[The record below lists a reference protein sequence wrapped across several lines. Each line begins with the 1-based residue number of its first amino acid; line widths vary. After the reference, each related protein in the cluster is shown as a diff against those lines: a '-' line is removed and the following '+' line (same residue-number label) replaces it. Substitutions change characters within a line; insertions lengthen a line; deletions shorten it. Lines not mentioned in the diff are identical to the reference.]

1 MKEQTSYNDKR
12 KKAIII
18 LIILLLLLAF
28 LGSFFF
34 IRGRLNASAAEQA
47 GIAEENGNN
56 ETQNNEVSSTTNT
69 ENNTVTNT
77 TETLQ
82 AVTTNTRRENNGST
96 NENSGTNNGNDN
108 QNDNSNNNQNTNNS
122 NNNPSNDNQNG
133 NEEPADTT
141 APEITGIEDGKVYAE
156 NVTATINADDLEKAI
171 CKFVAEDGTESE
183 YEFSS
188 GKEFTESGKYIL
200 IVIDKSG
207 NKTEISFTIDKN
219 APEITGV
226 ENGKIYNVDVTP
238 VISDKNLK
246 KVTYK
251 LNDGEENDL
260 EEGTTLVEEGIYT
273 ITAEDEAGNK
283 VEISFEIDKTAPVYT
298 NLGIIRNK
306 TQNDTRDTSYAKDGD
321 SVRVLVAFAEKLA
334 VEPTVKVGDKEYVAT
349 YRPLSSNEAENVF
362 YYMAD
367 IDVTEEI
374 PEGKIEFSI
383 EGYADVA
390 GNVGTTLS
398 NTDIN
403 MDYASVTVDRTVPVL
418 TVKDE
423 SVGTDPYYSKISFKL
438 YDNNAIVKYILN
450 GTERTCTPNNY
461 SDANYDNIK
470 SLLVEGENTITL
482 VDIAGNEVTRTFIY
496 DTTKPTITW
505 NGNVYEDGAE
515 TIYTNGRFTVN
526 ASDENGISKVYSNNH
541 ERKNGW
547 SASGESKYTIKVVD
561 MAGNEA
567 IFTVVIDKTMP
578 KLKINGTEY
587 ADSTEKIYLN
597 AENYE
602 FENVDKNA
610 DKIYVDENE
619 VTDAIDLAEGT
630 YSVKLT
636 DKAGN
641 EVTYTLVV
649 DRTAPVITVKD
660 ESIGTDPYYSKISFK
675 LYDNNA
681 VVKYILNGTERTCT
695 PNNYSDANYD
705 NIKSLLVEGEN
716 TITLV
721 DIAGN
726 EVTRTFIYDTT
737 KPTITWNGNV
747 YEDGAETIYTNGR
760 FTVNASDENGISKVY
775 SNNHERK
782 NGWSAS
788 GESKYTIKV
797 VDMAGNEAIFTVVI
811 DKTMPKLKINGT
823 EYADS
828 TEKIYLN
835 AENYEFENV
844 DKNADKI
851 YVDENEVTDAIDL
864 AEGTYSVKLTDKAG
878 NEVTYTLVVDR
889 TAPVLTVKDESIGT
903 DPYYSKISFK
913 LYDNN
918 AVVKYIL
925 NGTEKICKPNS
936 YSDANYGNIKNLL
949 VEGENTITL
958 VDIAGNETTR
968 TFIYDTTAPVYTTLG
983 IVRNKTENDT
993 RNQAYAKDGDSVRIL
1008 ISFAEKLAVEPTI
1021 KIGEVEYLATYRP
1034 LSSDE
1039 SNNVFFY
1046 MTDIDVTTEI
1056 PEGEIKFSVN
1066 GYADAAG
1073 NVGKTLTNGD
1083 INRSEFS
1090 KVIVD
1095 RTLPEITVKDESIG
1109 TDPYYSKISF
1119 KLYDNNAVVKY
1130 ILNGT
1135 EKTCKPNNYSDANY
1149 GNIKNLLVEGENTIT
1164 LVDIAGNEVTR
1175 TFVYDTTAPVLTLCK
1190 YEDKYTGRTVLEPN
1204 KFYNYSVAVIIDEA
1218 NLDTSILLADDKTTE
1233 DYISGNEIGARKDY
1247 KLTVTD
1253 KAGNVSEIE
1262 FGIDKDDPK
1271 IEGVE
1276 NGKYYNVDVTP
1287 VVTDKHLDTVRY
1299 RFNDGEEIDFVEGTV
1314 FSKEGKYEITA
1325 IDKAGNKTVKTFYID
1340 KTLPEIT
1347 LTDDSIGTDPYYSRI
1362 GFKLHDNNA
1371 VVKYILNGT
1380 ERTCSVNPW
1389 SDANYNDIKYLL
1401 VEGENTIT
1409 LVDIAGNEVTRTFIY
1424 DITSP
1429 TAVVTY
1435 SNDNGKAMT
1444 NQDVTV
1450 TLTASE
1456 DIKDI
1461 EGWTKVD
1468 SKTFTKVYGENGKHS
1483 VEIEDK
1489 AGNKTTINYEV
1500 KRIDKVAPVIDLSN
1514 TKSTFE
1520 VGVDVYTY
1528 PENITIY
1535 DESDKAISV
1544 SKLNIQWFKANADG
1558 SKGEPVANFEW
1569 NTTLKNRELGDY
1581 YIYYYIRDKAGN
1593 LAETHRIVTLQ
1604 DTTKPEIIING
1615 NSEEHISLGSEYT
1628 DAGFT
1633 VSDNRDDASQITTVT
1648 KITWYSLTG
1657 DSSEVSQVNK
1667 DIEGRYNI
1675 DYIATDRAG
1684 NKQKATRLVY
1694 VEDNTTLD
1702 FAGISYDTSVDGE
1715 VTVTITANKKIKL
1728 NSGWEYTDSSK
1739 KAMYKV
1745 YTENTDYLGEDITVS
1760 DLKGATKVANI
1771 LVTSIVTNGTRNVN
1785 VTSKAGFDKLVVDMR
1800 SGVTFKNAVI
1810 NIDTDIDLSN
1820 ENWTSI
1826 YAGQNNNIFSNTII
1840 DGKEHKITG
1849 MKVSRNPATNDGRSE
1864 ATQYGIGF
1872 IGDLNGSLT
1881 IKNLTFD
1888 GAQVIDA
1895 NGGTGSNYSQ
1905 HYAGVVVG
1913 HTDAKLKLENVN
1925 VSNSK
1930 VLNSWQCGG
1939 LVGFSGEDITFDN
1952 CSVSNTFVGGTNA
1965 TSGALFGMGSVNVN
1979 INNCKANKVKLY
1991 SDGLTWDS
1999 VQKIDSIYWIGDNYK
2014 YHSHSGKTISIDADS
2029 TITDVSI
2036 VDTLE

>member
-56 ETQNNEVSSTTNT
+56 EAQNNEVSSTTNT

-96 NENSGTNNGNDN
+96 NANSGTNNGNDN

-133 NEEPADTT
+133 NEEPADTV

-156 NVTATINADDLEKAI
+156 SVTVTMSADDLEKAI

-200 IVIDKSG
+200 IVTDKSG

-226 ENGKIYNVDVTP
+226 EDGKIYNVDVTP

-306 TQNDTRDTSYAKDGD
+306 AQNDTRDTSYAKDGD

-383 EGYADVA
+383 EEYADIA

-403 MDYASVTVDRTVPVL
+403 MDYASVTVDRTAPVL

-423 SVGTDPYYSKISFKL
+423 SV
-438 YDNNAIVKYILN
+438 
-450 GTERTCTPNNY
+450 
-461 SDANYDNIK
+461 
-470 SLLVEGENTITL
+470 
-482 VDIAGNEVTRTFIY
+482 
-496 DTTKPTITW
+496 
-505 NGNVYEDGAE
+505 
-515 TIYTNGRFTVN
+515 
-526 ASDENGISKVYSNNH
+526 
-541 ERKNGW
+541 
-547 SASGESKYTIKVVD
+547 
-561 MAGNEA
+561 
-567 IFTVVIDKTMP
+567 
-578 KLKINGTEY
+578 
-587 ADSTEKIYLN
+587 
-597 AENYE
+597 
-602 FENVDKNA
+602 
-610 DKIYVDENE
+610 
-619 VTDAIDLAEGT
+619 
-630 YSVKLT
+630 
-636 DKAGN
+636 
-641 EVTYTLVV
+641 
-649 DRTAPVITVKD
+649 
-660 ESIGTDPYYSKISFK
+660 
-675 LYDNNA
+675 
-681 VVKYILNGTERTCT
+681 
-695 PNNYSDANYD
+695 
-705 NIKSLLVEGEN
+705 
-716 TITLV
+716 
-721 DIAGN
+721 
-726 EVTRTFIYDTT
+726 
-737 KPTITWNGNV
+737 
-747 YEDGAETIYTNGR
+747 
-760 FTVNASDENGISKVY
+760 
-775 SNNHERK
+775 
-782 NGWSAS
+782 
-788 GESKYTIKV
+788 
-797 VDMAGNEAIFTVVI
+797 
-811 DKTMPKLKINGT
+811 
-823 EYADS
+823 
-828 TEKIYLN
+828 
-835 AENYEFENV
+835 
-844 DKNADKI
+844 
-851 YVDENEVTDAIDL
+851 
-864 AEGTYSVKLTDKAG
+864 
-878 NEVTYTLVVDR
+878 
-889 TAPVLTVKDESIGT
+889 GT

-925 NGTEKICKPNS
+925 NGTEKTCTPND
-936 YSDANYGNIKNLL
+936 YSDANYDNIKSLL

-958 VDIAGNETTR
+958 VDIAGNVAKK

-1021 KIGEVEYLATYRP
+1021 KIGEAEYLATYRP

-1046 MTDIDVTTEI
+1046 MADIDVTTEI

-1109 TDPYYSKISF
+1109 TDPYYS
-1119 KLYDNNAVVKY
+1119 
-1130 ILNGT
+1130 
-1135 EKTCKPNNYSDANY
+1135 
-1149 GNIKNLLVEGENTIT
+1149 
-1164 LVDIAGNEVTR
+1164 
-1175 TFVYDTTAPVLTLCK
+1175 
-1190 YEDKYTGRTVLEPN
+1190 
-1204 KFYNYSVAVIIDEA
+1204 
-1218 NLDTSILLADDKTTE
+1218 
-1233 DYISGNEIGARKDY
+1233 
-1247 KLTVTD
+1247 
-1253 KAGNVSEIE
+1253 
-1262 FGIDKDDPK
+1262 
-1271 IEGVE
+1271 
-1276 NGKYYNVDVTP
+1276 
-1287 VVTDKHLDTVRY
+1287 
-1299 RFNDGEEIDFVEGTV
+1299 
-1314 FSKEGKYEITA
+1314 
-1325 IDKAGNKTVKTFYID
+1325 
-1340 KTLPEIT
+1340 
-1347 LTDDSIGTDPYYSRI
+1347 RI

-1380 ERTCSVNPW
+1380 EKTCTPNNY
-1389 SDANYNDIKYLL
+1389 SDANYVNIKNLL

-1468 SKTFTKVYGENGKHS
+1468 SKTFTKVYSANGKHS

-1489 AGNKTTINYEV
+1489 AGNKATVNYEV

-1657 DSSEVSQVNK
+1657 DSSEVNQVNK

-1702 FAGISYDTSVDGE
+1702 FDGISYDTSVNGE

-1739 KAMYKV
+1739 KAMYRV

-1849 MKVSRNPATNDGRSE
+1849 MKVSRNPATNDGSSE

-1952 CSVSNTFVGGTNA
+1952 CSVSNTFVGGANA

-1979 INNCKANKVKLY
+1979 INNCTANKVKLY

>member
-56 ETQNNEVSSTTNT
+56 EAQNNEVSSTTNT

-96 NENSGTNNGNDN
+96 NANSGTNNGNDN

-133 NEEPADTT
+133 NEEPADTV

-156 NVTATINADDLEKAI
+156 SVTVTISADDLEKAI

-200 IVIDKSG
+200 IVTDKSG

-226 ENGKIYNVDVTP
+226 EDGKIYNVDVTP

-306 TQNDTRDTSYAKDGD
+306 AQNDTRDTSYAKDGD

-383 EGYADVA
+383 EEYADIA

-403 MDYASVTVDRTVPVL
+403 MDYASVTVDRTAPVL

-423 SVGTDPYYSKISFKL
+423 SIGTDPYYSKISFKL
-438 YDNNAIVKYILN
+438 YDNNAVVKYILN
-450 GTERTCTPNNY
+450 GTEKTCTPNDY

-505 NGNVYEDGAE
+505 NGNVYEDGAETIYTNGRFTLNASDENGISKVYSNNHERKNGWSASGESKYTIKVVDMAGNEAIFTVVIDKTIPKLKINGTEYADSTEKIYLNAGNYEFENVDKNADKIYVDENEVTDAIDLAEGTYLVKLTDKAGNEVTYTLVVDRTLPVLTVKDESIGTDPYYSKISFKLYDNNAVVKYILNGTEKTCTPNDYSDANYDNIKSLLVEGENTITLVDIAGNEVARTFIYDTTKPTITWNENVYEDGAE

-630 YSVKLT
+630 YLVKLT

-649 DRTAPVITVKD
+649 DRTLPEITVKD

-681 VVKYILNGTERTCT
+681 VVKYILNGTEKTCT

-705 NIKSLLVEGEN
+705 
-716 TITLV
+716 
-721 DIAGN
+721 
-726 EVTRTFIYDTT
+726 
-737 KPTITWNGNV
+737 
-747 YEDGAETIYTNGR
+747 
-760 FTVNASDENGISKVY
+760 
-775 SNNHERK
+775 
-782 NGWSAS
+782 
-788 GESKYTIKV
+788 
-797 VDMAGNEAIFTVVI
+797 
-811 DKTMPKLKINGT
+811 
-823 EYADS
+823 
-828 TEKIYLN
+828 
-835 AENYEFENV
+835 
-844 DKNADKI
+844 
-851 YVDENEVTDAIDL
+851 
-864 AEGTYSVKLTDKAG
+864 
-878 NEVTYTLVVDR
+878 
-889 TAPVLTVKDESIGT
+889 
-903 DPYYSKISFK
+903 
-913 LYDNN
+913 
-918 AVVKYIL
+918 
-925 NGTEKICKPNS
+925 
-936 YSDANYGNIKNLL
+936 NIKNLL

-958 VDIAGNETTR
+958 VDIAGNEATR
-968 TFIYDTTAPVYTTLG
+968 TFVYDTTAPVYTTLG

-1021 KIGEVEYLATYRP
+1021 KIGEAEHLATYRP

-1046 MTDIDVTTEI
+1046 MADIDVTTEI

-1095 RTLPEITVKDESIG
+1095 RILPEITVKDE
-1109 TDPYYSKISF
+1109 
-1119 KLYDNNAVVKY
+1119 
-1130 ILNGT
+1130 
-1135 EKTCKPNNYSDANY
+1135 
-1149 GNIKNLLVEGENTIT
+1149 
-1164 LVDIAGNEVTR
+1164 
-1175 TFVYDTTAPVLTLCK
+1175 
-1190 YEDKYTGRTVLEPN
+1190 
-1204 KFYNYSVAVIIDEA
+1204 
-1218 NLDTSILLADDKTTE
+1218 
-1233 DYISGNEIGARKDY
+1233 
-1247 KLTVTD
+1247 
-1253 KAGNVSEIE
+1253 
-1262 FGIDKDDPK
+1262 
-1271 IEGVE
+1271 
-1276 NGKYYNVDVTP
+1276 
-1287 VVTDKHLDTVRY
+1287 
-1299 RFNDGEEIDFVEGTV
+1299 
-1314 FSKEGKYEITA
+1314 
-1325 IDKAGNKTVKTFYID
+1325 
-1340 KTLPEIT
+1340 
-1347 LTDDSIGTDPYYSRI
+1347 SIGTDPYYSRI

-1380 ERTCSVNPW
+1380 EKTCSVSPW
-1389 SDANYNDIKYLL
+1389 SDANYVNIKNLL

-1468 SKTFTKVYGENGKHS
+1468 SKTFTKVYSENGKHS

-1489 AGNKTTINYEV
+1489 AGNKATVNYEV

-1657 DSSEVSQVNK
+1657 DSSEVNQVNK

-1702 FAGISYDTSVDGE
+1702 FDGISYDTSVNGE

-1739 KAMYKV
+1739 KAMYRV

-1849 MKVSRNPATNDGRSE
+1849 MKVSRNPATNDGSSE

-1952 CSVSNTFVGGTNA
+1952 CSVSNIFVGGANA
-1965 TSGALFGMGSVNVN
+1965 TSGALFGMGYVNVN

-2014 YHSHSGKTISIDADS
+2014 YHSHSGKTISIDANS
-2029 TITDVSI
+2029 TITDVSF

>member
-77 TETLQ
+77 TETLPT
-82 AVTTNTRRENNGST
+82 VTTNTRRENNGST

-200 IVIDKSG
+200 IVTDKSG

-403 MDYASVTVDRTVPVL
+403 MDYASVTVDRTAPVL

-482 VDIAGNEVTRTFIY
+482 VDIAGNETTKTFIY

-541 ERKNGW
+541 ER
-547 SASGESKYTIKVVD
+547 
-561 MAGNEA
+561 
-567 IFTVVIDKTMP
+567 
-578 KLKINGTEY
+578 
-587 ADSTEKIYLN
+587 
-597 AENYE
+597 
-602 FENVDKNA
+602 
-610 DKIYVDENE
+610 
-619 VTDAIDLAEGT
+619 
-630 YSVKLT
+630 
-636 DKAGN
+636 
-641 EVTYTLVV
+641 
-649 DRTAPVITVKD
+649 R
-660 ESIGTDPYYSKISFK
+660 
-675 LYDNNA
+675 
-681 VVKYILNGTERTCT
+681 
-695 PNNYSDANYD
+695 
-705 NIKSLLVEGEN
+705 
-716 TITLV
+716 
-721 DIAGN
+721 
-726 EVTRTFIYDTT
+726 
-737 KPTITWNGNV
+737 
-747 YEDGAETIYTNGR
+747 
-760 FTVNASDENGISKVY
+760 
-775 SNNHERK
+775 

-1119 KLYDNNAVVKY
+1119 SLYDNNAVVKY

-1135 EKTCKPNNYSDANY
+1135 EKTCTPNNYSDANY
-1149 GNIKNLLVEGENTIT
+1149 VNIKNLLVEGENTIT

-1175 TFVYDTTAPVLTLCK
+1175 TFVYDRTAPVLTVK
-1190 YEDKYTGRTVLEPN
+1190 
-1204 KFYNYSVAVIIDEA
+1204 DE
-1218 NLDTSILLADDKTTE
+1218 
-1233 DYISGNEIGARKDY
+1233 
-1247 KLTVTD
+1247 
-1253 KAGNVSEIE
+1253 
-1262 FGIDKDDPK
+1262 
-1271 IEGVE
+1271 
-1276 NGKYYNVDVTP
+1276 
-1287 VVTDKHLDTVRY
+1287 
-1299 RFNDGEEIDFVEGTV
+1299 
-1314 FSKEGKYEITA
+1314 
-1325 IDKAGNKTVKTFYID
+1325 
-1340 KTLPEIT
+1340 
-1347 LTDDSIGTDPYYSRI
+1347 SIGTDPYYSKI
-1362 GFKLHDNNA
+1362 SFSLYDNNA

-1489 AGNKTTINYEV
+1489 AGNKTTVNYEV

-1615 NSEEHISLGSEYT
+1615 NSEEHISLGNEYT

-1657 DSSEVSQVNK
+1657 DSSEVNQVNK

-1739 KAMYKV
+1739 KAMYRV

-1849 MKVSRNPATNDGRSE
+1849 MNVSRNPAENDGSSE

-1872 IGDLNGSLT
+1872 IGDLNGNLT

-1895 NGGTGSNYSQ
+1895 NGGTGPDYSQ

-1952 CSVSNTFVGGTNA
+1952 CSVSNTFVGGANA
-1965 TSGALFGMGSVNVN
+1965 TSGALFGLGYVNVN
-1979 INNCKANKVKLY
+1979 INNCTANKVKLY

-1999 VQKIDSIYWIGDNYK
+1999 VQKIDNIYWIGDNYK

>member
-56 ETQNNEVSSTTNT
+56 EAQNNEVSSTTNT

-96 NENSGTNNGNDN
+96 NANSGTNNGNDN

-133 NEEPADTT
+133 NEEPADTV

-156 NVTATINADDLEKAI
+156 SVTVTISADDLEKAI

-200 IVIDKSG
+200 IVTDKSG

-226 ENGKIYNVDVTP
+226 EDGKIYNVDVTP

-306 TQNDTRDTSYAKDGD
+306 AQNDTRDTSYAKDGD

-383 EGYADVA
+383 EEYADIA

-403 MDYASVTVDRTVPVL
+403 MDYASVTVDRTAPVL

-438 YDNNAIVKYILN
+438 YDNNAVVKYILN
-450 GTERTCTPNNY
+450 GTEKTCTPNDY

-515 TIYTNGRFTVN
+515 TIYTNGRFTLN

-630 YSVKLT
+630 YLVKLT

-649 DRTAPVITVKD
+649 DRTV
-660 ESIGTDPYYSKISFK
+660 
-675 LYDNNA
+675 
-681 VVKYILNGTERTCT
+681 
-695 PNNYSDANYD
+695 
-705 NIKSLLVEGEN
+705 
-716 TITLV
+716 
-721 DIAGN
+721 
-726 EVTRTFIYDTT
+726 
-737 KPTITWNGNV
+737 
-747 YEDGAETIYTNGR
+747 
-760 FTVNASDENGISKVY
+760 
-775 SNNHERK
+775 
-782 NGWSAS
+782 
-788 GESKYTIKV
+788 
-797 VDMAGNEAIFTVVI
+797 
-811 DKTMPKLKINGT
+811 
-823 EYADS
+823 
-828 TEKIYLN
+828 
-835 AENYEFENV
+835 
-844 DKNADKI
+844 
-851 YVDENEVTDAIDL
+851 
-864 AEGTYSVKLTDKAG
+864 
-878 NEVTYTLVVDR
+878 
-889 TAPVLTVKDESIGT
+889 PVLTVKDESIGT

-925 NGTEKICKPNS
+925 NGTEKTCTPND
-936 YSDANYGNIKNLL
+936 YSDANYDNIKSLL

-958 VDIAGNETTR
+958 VDIAGNEAKK

-1021 KIGEVEYLATYRP
+1021 KIGEAEYLATYRP

-1046 MTDIDVTTEI
+1046 MADIDVTTEI

-1109 TDPYYSKISF
+1109 TDPYYSRIGF
-1119 KLYDNNAVVKY
+1119 KLHDNNAVVKY

-1135 EKTCKPNNYSDANY
+1135 EKTCTPNNYSDANY
-1149 GNIKNLLVEGENTIT
+1149 VNIKNLLVEGENTIT
-1164 LVDIAGNEVTR
+1164 LVDIAGNEAT
-1175 TFVYDTTAPVLTLCK
+1175 K
-1190 YEDKYTGRTVLEPN
+1190 
-1204 KFYNYSVAVIIDEA
+1204 
-1218 NLDTSILLADDKTTE
+1218 
-1233 DYISGNEIGARKDY
+1233 
-1247 KLTVTD
+1247 
-1253 KAGNVSEIE
+1253 
-1262 FGIDKDDPK
+1262 
-1271 IEGVE
+1271 
-1276 NGKYYNVDVTP
+1276 
-1287 VVTDKHLDTVRY
+1287 
-1299 RFNDGEEIDFVEGTV
+1299 
-1314 FSKEGKYEITA
+1314 
-1325 IDKAGNKTVKTFYID
+1325 
-1340 KTLPEIT
+1340 
-1347 LTDDSIGTDPYYSRI
+1347 
-1362 GFKLHDNNA
+1362 
-1371 VVKYILNGT
+1371 
-1380 ERTCSVNPW
+1380 
-1389 SDANYNDIKYLL
+1389 
-1401 VEGENTIT
+1401 
-1409 LVDIAGNEVTRTFIY
+1409 TFIY

-1468 SKTFTKVYGENGKHS
+1468 SKTFTKVYSANGKHS

-1489 AGNKTTINYEV
+1489 AGNKATVNYEV

-1657 DSSEVSQVNK
+1657 DSSEVNQVNK

-1702 FAGISYDTSVDGE
+1702 FDGISYDTSVNGE

-1739 KAMYKV
+1739 KAMYRV

-1785 VTSKAGFDKLVVDMR
+1785 VTSKAGFNKLVVDMR

-1849 MKVSRNPATNDGRSE
+1849 MKVSRNPATNDGSSE

-1952 CSVSNTFVGGTNA
+1952 CSVSNTFVGGANA
-1965 TSGALFGMGSVNVN
+1965 TSGALFGMGYVNVN

-1999 VQKIDSIYWIGDNYK
+1999 VQKIDNIYWIGDNYK
-2014 YHSHSGKTISIDADS
+2014 YYSHSGKTISIDADS

>member
-56 ETQNNEVSSTTNT
+56 EAQNNEVSSTTNT

-96 NENSGTNNGNDN
+96 NANSGTNNGNDN
-108 QNDNSNNNQNTNNS
+108 ENDNSNNNQNTNNS

-200 IVIDKSG
+200 IVTDKSG

-403 MDYASVTVDRTVPVL
+403 MDYASVTVDRTAPVL

-423 SVGTDPYYSKISFKL
+423 SV
-438 YDNNAIVKYILN
+438 
-450 GTERTCTPNNY
+450 
-461 SDANYDNIK
+461 
-470 SLLVEGENTITL
+470 
-482 VDIAGNEVTRTFIY
+482 
-496 DTTKPTITW
+496 
-505 NGNVYEDGAE
+505 
-515 TIYTNGRFTVN
+515 
-526 ASDENGISKVYSNNH
+526 
-541 ERKNGW
+541 
-547 SASGESKYTIKVVD
+547 
-561 MAGNEA
+561 
-567 IFTVVIDKTMP
+567 
-578 KLKINGTEY
+578 
-587 ADSTEKIYLN
+587 
-597 AENYE
+597 
-602 FENVDKNA
+602 
-610 DKIYVDENE
+610 
-619 VTDAIDLAEGT
+619 
-630 YSVKLT
+630 
-636 DKAGN
+636 
-641 EVTYTLVV
+641 
-649 DRTAPVITVKD
+649 
-660 ESIGTDPYYSKISFK
+660 GTDPYYSKISFK

-695 PNNYSDANYD
+695 PNNYSDANY
-705 NIKSLLVEGEN
+705 
-716 TITLV
+716 
-721 DIAGN
+721 
-726 EVTRTFIYDTT
+726 
-737 KPTITWNGNV
+737 
-747 YEDGAETIYTNGR
+747 
-760 FTVNASDENGISKVY
+760 
-775 SNNHERK
+775 
-782 NGWSAS
+782 
-788 GESKYTIKV
+788 
-797 VDMAGNEAIFTVVI
+797 
-811 DKTMPKLKINGT
+811 
-823 EYADS
+823 
-828 TEKIYLN
+828 
-835 AENYEFENV
+835 
-844 DKNADKI
+844 
-851 YVDENEVTDAIDL
+851 
-864 AEGTYSVKLTDKAG
+864 
-878 NEVTYTLVVDR
+878 
-889 TAPVLTVKDESIGT
+889 
-903 DPYYSKISFK
+903 
-913 LYDNN
+913 
-918 AVVKYIL
+918 
-925 NGTEKICKPNS
+925 
-936 YSDANYGNIKNLL
+936 GNINNLL

-968 TFIYDTTAPVYTTLG
+968 TFIYD
-983 IVRNKTENDT
+983 
-993 RNQAYAKDGDSVRIL
+993 
-1008 ISFAEKLAVEPTI
+1008 
-1021 KIGEVEYLATYRP
+1021 
-1034 LSSDE
+1034 
-1039 SNNVFFY
+1039 
-1046 MTDIDVTTEI
+1046 
-1056 PEGEIKFSVN
+1056 
-1066 GYADAAG
+1066 
-1073 NVGKTLTNGD
+1073 
-1083 INRSEFS
+1083 
-1090 KVIVD
+1090 
-1095 RTLPEITVKDESIG
+1095 
-1109 TDPYYSKISF
+1109 
-1119 KLYDNNAVVKY
+1119 
-1130 ILNGT
+1130 
-1135 EKTCKPNNYSDANY
+1135 
-1149 GNIKNLLVEGENTIT
+1149 
-1164 LVDIAGNEVTR
+1164 
-1175 TFVYDTTAPVLTLCK
+1175 
-1190 YEDKYTGRTVLEPN
+1190 
-1204 KFYNYSVAVIIDEA
+1204 
-1218 NLDTSILLADDKTTE
+1218 
-1233 DYISGNEIGARKDY
+1233 
-1247 KLTVTD
+1247 
-1253 KAGNVSEIE
+1253 
-1262 FGIDKDDPK
+1262 
-1271 IEGVE
+1271 
-1276 NGKYYNVDVTP
+1276 
-1287 VVTDKHLDTVRY
+1287 
-1299 RFNDGEEIDFVEGTV
+1299 
-1314 FSKEGKYEITA
+1314 
-1325 IDKAGNKTVKTFYID
+1325 
-1340 KTLPEIT
+1340 
-1347 LTDDSIGTDPYYSRI
+1347 
-1362 GFKLHDNNA
+1362 
-1371 VVKYILNGT
+1371 
-1380 ERTCSVNPW
+1380 
-1389 SDANYNDIKYLL
+1389 
-1401 VEGENTIT
+1401 
-1409 LVDIAGNEVTRTFIY
+1409 
-1424 DITSP
+1424 ITSP

-1435 SNDNGKAMT
+1435 SNDNGNAMT

-1633 VSDNRDDASQITTVT
+1633 VSDNRDEASQINTVT

-1657 DSSEVSQVNK
+1657 DSSEVGQVNK

-1684 NKQKATRLVY
+1684 NKQKVTRLVY

-1702 FAGISYDTSVDGE
+1702 FDGISYDTSVNGE

-1739 KAMYKV
+1739 KAMYRV
-1745 YTENTDYLGEDITVS
+1745 YTENTEYLGEDITVS

>member
-200 IVIDKSG
+200 IVTDKSG

-390 GNVGTTLS
+390 GNVGNTLS

-403 MDYASVTVDRTVPVL
+403 MDYASVTVDRTAPVL

-438 YDNNAIVKYILN
+438 YDNNAVVKYILN

-482 VDIAGNEVTRTFIY
+482 VDIAGNETTRTFIY

-541 ERKNGW
+541 EIRNRW

-619 VTDAIDLAEGT
+619 VT
-630 YSVKLT
+630 
-636 DKAGN
+636 N
-641 EVTYTLVV
+641 
-649 DRTAPVITVKD
+649 
-660 ESIGTDPYYSKISFK
+660 
-675 LYDNNA
+675 
-681 VVKYILNGTERTCT
+681 
-695 PNNYSDANYD
+695 
-705 NIKSLLVEGEN
+705 
-716 TITLV
+716 
-721 DIAGN
+721 
-726 EVTRTFIYDTT
+726 
-737 KPTITWNGNV
+737 
-747 YEDGAETIYTNGR
+747 
-760 FTVNASDENGISKVY
+760 
-775 SNNHERK
+775 
-782 NGWSAS
+782 
-788 GESKYTIKV
+788 
-797 VDMAGNEAIFTVVI
+797 
-811 DKTMPKLKINGT
+811 
-823 EYADS
+823 
-828 TEKIYLN
+828 
-835 AENYEFENV
+835 
-844 DKNADKI
+844 
-851 YVDENEVTDAIDL
+851 AIDL

-925 NGTEKICKPNS
+925 NGTEKTCKPND
-936 YSDANYGNIKNLL
+936 YSDANYDNIKSLL

-1021 KIGEVEYLATYRP
+1021 KIGEAEYLATYRP

-1046 MTDIDVTTEI
+1046 MADIDVTTEI
-1056 PEGEIKFSVN
+1056 PEGKIKFSVN

-1073 NVGKTLTNGD
+1073 NVGKTLANGD

-1119 KLYDNNAVVKY
+1119 KLHDNNAVVKY

-1135 EKTCKPNNYSDANY
+1135 EKTCKPNDYSDANY
-1149 GNIKNLLVEGENTIT
+1149 DNIKDLLVEGENTIT

-1175 TFVYDTTAPVLTLCK
+1175 TFVYDTIAPVLTLCK

-1380 ERTCSVNPW
+1380 EKTCSVNPW
-1389 SDANYNDIKYLL
+1389 SDANYKDIKYLL

-1468 SKTFTKVYGENGKHS
+1468 SKTFTKVYSENGKHS

-1489 AGNKTTINYEV
+1489 AGNKTTVNYEV

-1633 VSDNRDDASQITTVT
+1633 VSDNRDEASQINTVT

-1657 DSSEVSQVNK
+1657 DSSEVGQVNK

-1952 CSVSNTFVGGTNA
+1952 CSVSNIFVGGANA

-1979 INNCKANKVKLY
+1979 INNCTANKVKLY

>member
-56 ETQNNEVSSTTNT
+56 EAQNNEVSSTTNT

-96 NENSGTNNGNDN
+96 NANSGTNNGNDN

-133 NEEPADTT
+133 NEEPADTV

-156 NVTATINADDLEKAI
+156 SVTVTMSADDLEKAI

-200 IVIDKSG
+200 IVTDKSG

-226 ENGKIYNVDVTP
+226 EDGKIYNVDVTP

-306 TQNDTRDTSYAKDGD
+306 AQNDTRDTSYAKDGD

-383 EGYADVA
+383 EEYADIA

-403 MDYASVTVDRTVPVL
+403 MDYASVTVDRTAPVL

-438 YDNNAIVKYILN
+438 YDNNAVVKYILN
-450 GTERTCTPNNY
+450 GTEKTCTPNDY

-602 FENVDKNA
+602 FENVDKNT

-619 VTDAIDLAEGT
+619 VTDAIDLAEGK
-630 YSVKLT
+630 YLVKLT

-649 DRTAPVITVKD
+649 DRTVPVLTVKD
-660 ESIGTDPYYSKISFK
+660 ESVGTDPYYSKISFK

-681 VVKYILNGTERTCT
+681 VVKYILNGTEKTCT
-695 PNNYSDANYD
+695 PNDYSDANYD

-726 EVTRTFIYDTT
+726 EA
-737 KPTITWNGNV
+737 K
-747 YEDGAETIYTNGR
+747 
-760 FTVNASDENGISKVY
+760 K
-775 SNNHERK
+775 
-782 NGWSAS
+782 
-788 GESKYTIKV
+788 
-797 VDMAGNEAIFTVVI
+797 
-811 DKTMPKLKINGT
+811 
-823 EYADS
+823 
-828 TEKIYLN
+828 
-835 AENYEFENV
+835 
-844 DKNADKI
+844 
-851 YVDENEVTDAIDL
+851 
-864 AEGTYSVKLTDKAG
+864 
-878 NEVTYTLVVDR
+878 
-889 TAPVLTVKDESIGT
+889 
-903 DPYYSKISFK
+903 
-913 LYDNN
+913 
-918 AVVKYIL
+918 
-925 NGTEKICKPNS
+925 
-936 YSDANYGNIKNLL
+936 
-949 VEGENTITL
+949 
-958 VDIAGNETTR
+958 

-1021 KIGEVEYLATYRP
+1021 KIGEAEYLATYRP

-1046 MTDIDVTTEI
+1046 MADIDVTTEI

-1109 TDPYYSKISF
+1109 TDPYYS
-1119 KLYDNNAVVKY
+1119 
-1130 ILNGT
+1130 
-1135 EKTCKPNNYSDANY
+1135 
-1149 GNIKNLLVEGENTIT
+1149 
-1164 LVDIAGNEVTR
+1164 
-1175 TFVYDTTAPVLTLCK
+1175 
-1190 YEDKYTGRTVLEPN
+1190 
-1204 KFYNYSVAVIIDEA
+1204 
-1218 NLDTSILLADDKTTE
+1218 
-1233 DYISGNEIGARKDY
+1233 
-1247 KLTVTD
+1247 
-1253 KAGNVSEIE
+1253 
-1262 FGIDKDDPK
+1262 
-1271 IEGVE
+1271 
-1276 NGKYYNVDVTP
+1276 
-1287 VVTDKHLDTVRY
+1287 
-1299 RFNDGEEIDFVEGTV
+1299 
-1314 FSKEGKYEITA
+1314 
-1325 IDKAGNKTVKTFYID
+1325 
-1340 KTLPEIT
+1340 
-1347 LTDDSIGTDPYYSRI
+1347 RI

-1380 ERTCSVNPW
+1380 EKTCTPNNY
-1389 SDANYNDIKYLL
+1389 SDANYVNIKNLL

-1468 SKTFTKVYGENGKHS
+1468 SKTFTKVYSANGKHS

-1489 AGNKTTINYEV
+1489 AGNKATVNYEV

-1657 DSSEVSQVNK
+1657 DSSEVNQVNK

-1702 FAGISYDTSVDGE
+1702 FDGISYDTSVNGE

-1739 KAMYKV
+1739 KAMYRV

-1849 MKVSRNPATNDGRSE
+1849 MKVSRNPATNDGSSE

-1952 CSVSNTFVGGTNA
+1952 CSVSNTFVGGANA

-1979 INNCKANKVKLY
+1979 INNCTANKVKLY

>member
-56 ETQNNEVSSTTNT
+56 EAQNNEVSSTTNT

-96 NENSGTNNGNDN
+96 NANSGTNNGNDN

-133 NEEPADTT
+133 NEEPADTV

-156 NVTATINADDLEKAI
+156 SVTVTMSADDLEKAI

-200 IVIDKSG
+200 IVTDKSG

-226 ENGKIYNVDVTP
+226 EDGKIYNVDVTP

-306 TQNDTRDTSYAKDGD
+306 AQNDTRDTSYAKDGD

-383 EGYADVA
+383 EEYADIA

-403 MDYASVTVDRTVPVL
+403 MDYASVTVDRTAPVL

-438 YDNNAIVKYILN
+438 YDNNAVVKYILN
-450 GTERTCTPNNY
+450 GTEKTCTPNDY

-619 VTDAIDLAEGT
+619 VTDAIDLAEG
-630 YSVKLT
+630 
-636 DKAGN
+636 
-641 EVTYTLVV
+641 
-649 DRTAPVITVKD
+649 
-660 ESIGTDPYYSKISFK
+660 
-675 LYDNNA
+675 
-681 VVKYILNGTERTCT
+681 KYL
-695 PNNYSDANYD
+695 
-705 NIKSLLVEGEN
+705 
-716 TITLV
+716 
-721 DIAGN
+721 
-726 EVTRTFIYDTT
+726 
-737 KPTITWNGNV
+737 
-747 YEDGAETIYTNGR
+747 
-760 FTVNASDENGISKVY
+760 
-775 SNNHERK
+775 
-782 NGWSAS
+782 
-788 GESKYTIKV
+788 
-797 VDMAGNEAIFTVVI
+797 
-811 DKTMPKLKINGT
+811 
-823 EYADS
+823 
-828 TEKIYLN
+828 
-835 AENYEFENV
+835 
-844 DKNADKI
+844 
-851 YVDENEVTDAIDL
+851 
-864 AEGTYSVKLTDKAG
+864 VKLTDKAG

-889 TAPVLTVKDESIGT
+889 TAPVLTVKDESVGT

-925 NGTEKICKPNS
+925 NGTEKTCTPND
-936 YSDANYGNIKNLL
+936 YSDANYDNIKSLL

-958 VDIAGNETTR
+958 VDIAGNEAKK

-1021 KIGEVEYLATYRP
+1021 KIGEAEYLATYRP

-1046 MTDIDVTTEI
+1046 MADIDVTTEI

-1119 KLYDNNAVVKY
+1119 SLYDNNAVVKY

-1135 EKTCKPNNYSDANY
+1135 EKTCTPNNYSDANY
-1149 GNIKNLLVEGENTIT
+1149 VDIKNLLVEGENTIT
-1164 LVDIAGNEVTR
+1164 LVDIAGNEVAR
-1175 TFVYDTTAPVLTLCK
+1175 TFIYDTTAPVLTLCK
-1190 YEDKYTGRTVLEPN
+1190 YENEYTGRTVLEPN

-1233 DYISGNEIGARKDY
+1233 DYVSGNEIGACKDY

-1287 VVTDKHLDTVRY
+1287 VVTDKHLDTVKY

-1347 LTDDSIGTDPYYSRI
+1347 LTNDSVGTDSYYSKI
-1362 GFKLHDNNA
+1362 SFKLYDNNA

-1380 ERTCSVNPW
+1380 EKTCTPNNY
-1389 SDANYNDIKYLL
+1389 SDANYVDIKNLL

-1468 SKTFTKVYGENGKHS
+1468 SKTFTKVYSANGKHS

-1489 AGNKTTINYEV
+1489 AGNKATVNYEV

-1657 DSSEVSQVNK
+1657 DSSEVNQVNK

-1702 FAGISYDTSVDGE
+1702 FDGISYDTSVNGE

-1728 NSGWEYTDSSK
+1728 SSGWEYTDSSK
-1739 KAMYKV
+1739 KAMYRV

-1849 MKVSRNPATNDGRSE
+1849 MKVSRNPATNDGSSE

-1888 GAQVIDA
+1888 VAQVIDA

-1952 CSVSNTFVGGTNA
+1952 CSVSNTFVGGANA

-1979 INNCKANKVKLY
+1979 INNCTANKVKLY

-2014 YHSHSGKTISIDADS
+2014 YYSHSGKTISIDADS

>member
-56 ETQNNEVSSTTNT
+56 EAQNNEVSSTTNT

-96 NENSGTNNGNDN
+96 NANSGTNNGNDN

-133 NEEPADTT
+133 NEEPADTV

-156 NVTATINADDLEKAI
+156 SVTVTISADDLEKAI

-200 IVIDKSG
+200 IVTDKSG

-226 ENGKIYNVDVTP
+226 EDGKIYNVDVTP

-306 TQNDTRDTSYAKDGD
+306 AQNDTRDTSYAKDGD

-383 EGYADVA
+383 EEYADIA

-403 MDYASVTVDRTVPVL
+403 MDYASVTVDRTAPVL

-438 YDNNAIVKYILN
+438 YDNNAVVKYILN
-450 GTERTCTPNNY
+450 GTEKTCTPNDY

-482 VDIAGNEVTRTFIY
+482 VDIAGNEA
-496 DTTKPTITW
+496 K
-505 NGNVYEDGAE
+505 
-515 TIYTNGRFTVN
+515 
-526 ASDENGISKVYSNNH
+526 K
-541 ERKNGW
+541 
-547 SASGESKYTIKVVD
+547 
-561 MAGNEA
+561 
-567 IFTVVIDKTMP
+567 
-578 KLKINGTEY
+578 
-587 ADSTEKIYLN
+587 
-597 AENYE
+597 
-602 FENVDKNA
+602 
-610 DKIYVDENE
+610 
-619 VTDAIDLAEGT
+619 
-630 YSVKLT
+630 
-636 DKAGN
+636 
-641 EVTYTLVV
+641 
-649 DRTAPVITVKD
+649 
-660 ESIGTDPYYSKISFK
+660 
-675 LYDNNA
+675 
-681 VVKYILNGTERTCT
+681 
-695 PNNYSDANYD
+695 
-705 NIKSLLVEGEN
+705 
-716 TITLV
+716 
-721 DIAGN
+721 
-726 EVTRTFIYDTT
+726 
-737 KPTITWNGNV
+737 
-747 YEDGAETIYTNGR
+747 
-760 FTVNASDENGISKVY
+760 
-775 SNNHERK
+775 
-782 NGWSAS
+782 
-788 GESKYTIKV
+788 
-797 VDMAGNEAIFTVVI
+797 
-811 DKTMPKLKINGT
+811 
-823 EYADS
+823 
-828 TEKIYLN
+828 
-835 AENYEFENV
+835 
-844 DKNADKI
+844 
-851 YVDENEVTDAIDL
+851 
-864 AEGTYSVKLTDKAG
+864 
-878 NEVTYTLVVDR
+878 
-889 TAPVLTVKDESIGT
+889 
-903 DPYYSKISFK
+903 
-913 LYDNN
+913 
-918 AVVKYIL
+918 
-925 NGTEKICKPNS
+925 
-936 YSDANYGNIKNLL
+936 
-949 VEGENTITL
+949 
-958 VDIAGNETTR
+958 

-1021 KIGEVEYLATYRP
+1021 KIGEAEYLATYRP

-1046 MTDIDVTTEI
+1046 MADIDVTTEI

-1109 TDPYYSKISF
+1109 TDPYYSRIGF
-1119 KLYDNNAVVKY
+1119 KLHDNNAVVKY

-1135 EKTCKPNNYSDANY
+1135 EKTCTPNNYSDANY
-1149 GNIKNLLVEGENTIT
+1149 VNIKNLLVEGENTIT
-1164 LVDIAGNEVTR
+1164 LVDIAGNEAT
-1175 TFVYDTTAPVLTLCK
+1175 K
-1190 YEDKYTGRTVLEPN
+1190 
-1204 KFYNYSVAVIIDEA
+1204 
-1218 NLDTSILLADDKTTE
+1218 
-1233 DYISGNEIGARKDY
+1233 
-1247 KLTVTD
+1247 
-1253 KAGNVSEIE
+1253 
-1262 FGIDKDDPK
+1262 
-1271 IEGVE
+1271 
-1276 NGKYYNVDVTP
+1276 
-1287 VVTDKHLDTVRY
+1287 
-1299 RFNDGEEIDFVEGTV
+1299 
-1314 FSKEGKYEITA
+1314 
-1325 IDKAGNKTVKTFYID
+1325 
-1340 KTLPEIT
+1340 
-1347 LTDDSIGTDPYYSRI
+1347 
-1362 GFKLHDNNA
+1362 
-1371 VVKYILNGT
+1371 
-1380 ERTCSVNPW
+1380 
-1389 SDANYNDIKYLL
+1389 
-1401 VEGENTIT
+1401 
-1409 LVDIAGNEVTRTFIY
+1409 TFIY

-1468 SKTFTKVYGENGKHS
+1468 SKTFTKVYSANGKHS

-1489 AGNKTTINYEV
+1489 AGNKATVNYEV

-1657 DSSEVSQVNK
+1657 DSSEVNQVNK

-1702 FAGISYDTSVDGE
+1702 FDGISYDTSVNGE

-1739 KAMYKV
+1739 KAMYRV

-1785 VTSKAGFDKLVVDMR
+1785 VTSKAGFNKLVVDMR

-1849 MKVSRNPATNDGRSE
+1849 MKVSRNPATNDGSSE

-1952 CSVSNTFVGGTNA
+1952 CSVSNTFVGGANA
-1965 TSGALFGMGSVNVN
+1965 TSGALFGMGYVNVN

-1999 VQKIDSIYWIGDNYK
+1999 VQKIDNIYWIGDNYK
-2014 YHSHSGKTISIDADS
+2014 YYSHSGKTISIDADS

>member
-56 ETQNNEVSSTTNT
+56 EAQNNEVSSTTNT

-96 NENSGTNNGNDN
+96 NANSGTNNGNDN

-133 NEEPADTT
+133 NEEPADTV

-156 NVTATINADDLEKAI
+156 SVTVTMSADDLEKAI

-200 IVIDKSG
+200 IVTDKSG

-226 ENGKIYNVDVTP
+226 EDGKIYNVDVTP

-306 TQNDTRDTSYAKDGD
+306 AQNDTRDTSYAKDGD

-383 EGYADVA
+383 EEYADIA

-403 MDYASVTVDRTVPVL
+403 MDYASVTVDRTAPVL

-438 YDNNAIVKYILN
+438 YDNNAVVKYILN
-450 GTERTCTPNNY
+450 GTEKTCTPNDY

-482 VDIAGNEVTRTFIY
+482 VDIAGNEA
-496 DTTKPTITW
+496 K
-505 NGNVYEDGAE
+505 
-515 TIYTNGRFTVN
+515 
-526 ASDENGISKVYSNNH
+526 K
-541 ERKNGW
+541 
-547 SASGESKYTIKVVD
+547 
-561 MAGNEA
+561 
-567 IFTVVIDKTMP
+567 
-578 KLKINGTEY
+578 
-587 ADSTEKIYLN
+587 
-597 AENYE
+597 
-602 FENVDKNA
+602 
-610 DKIYVDENE
+610 
-619 VTDAIDLAEGT
+619 
-630 YSVKLT
+630 
-636 DKAGN
+636 
-641 EVTYTLVV
+641 
-649 DRTAPVITVKD
+649 
-660 ESIGTDPYYSKISFK
+660 
-675 LYDNNA
+675 
-681 VVKYILNGTERTCT
+681 
-695 PNNYSDANYD
+695 
-705 NIKSLLVEGEN
+705 
-716 TITLV
+716 
-721 DIAGN
+721 
-726 EVTRTFIYDTT
+726 
-737 KPTITWNGNV
+737 
-747 YEDGAETIYTNGR
+747 
-760 FTVNASDENGISKVY
+760 
-775 SNNHERK
+775 
-782 NGWSAS
+782 
-788 GESKYTIKV
+788 
-797 VDMAGNEAIFTVVI
+797 
-811 DKTMPKLKINGT
+811 
-823 EYADS
+823 
-828 TEKIYLN
+828 
-835 AENYEFENV
+835 
-844 DKNADKI
+844 
-851 YVDENEVTDAIDL
+851 
-864 AEGTYSVKLTDKAG
+864 
-878 NEVTYTLVVDR
+878 
-889 TAPVLTVKDESIGT
+889 
-903 DPYYSKISFK
+903 
-913 LYDNN
+913 
-918 AVVKYIL
+918 
-925 NGTEKICKPNS
+925 
-936 YSDANYGNIKNLL
+936 
-949 VEGENTITL
+949 
-958 VDIAGNETTR
+958 

-1021 KIGEVEYLATYRP
+1021 KIGEAEYLATYRP

-1046 MTDIDVTTEI
+1046 MADIDVTTEI

-1119 KLYDNNAVVKY
+1119 SLYDNNAVVKY

-1135 EKTCKPNNYSDANY
+1135 EKTCTPNNYSDANY
-1149 GNIKNLLVEGENTIT
+1149 VDIKNLLVEGENTIT
-1164 LVDIAGNEVTR
+1164 LVDIAGNEVAR
-1175 TFVYDTTAPVLTLCK
+1175 TFIYDTTAPVLTLCK
-1190 YEDKYTGRTVLEPN
+1190 YENEYTGRTVLEPN

-1233 DYISGNEIGARKDY
+1233 DYVSGNEIGACKDY

-1287 VVTDKHLDTVRY
+1287 VVTDKHLDTVKY

-1347 LTDDSIGTDPYYSRI
+1347 LTNDSVGTDSYYSKI
-1362 GFKLHDNNA
+1362 SFKLYDNNA

-1380 ERTCSVNPW
+1380 EKTCTPNNY
-1389 SDANYNDIKYLL
+1389 SDANYVNIKNLL
-1401 VEGENTIT
+1401 VEGENKIT
-1409 LVDIAGNEVTRTFIY
+1409 LVDIAGNEVTRTFI
-1424 DITSP
+1424 
-1429 TAVVTY
+1429 
-1435 SNDNGKAMT
+1435 
-1444 NQDVTV
+1444 
-1450 TLTASE
+1450 
-1456 DIKDI
+1456 
-1461 EGWTKVD
+1461 
-1468 SKTFTKVYGENGKHS
+1468 
-1483 VEIEDK
+1483 
-1489 AGNKTTINYEV
+1489 
-1500 KRIDKVAPVIDLSN
+1500 
-1514 TKSTFE
+1514 
-1520 VGVDVYTY
+1520 
-1528 PENITIY
+1528 
-1535 DESDKAISV
+1535 
-1544 SKLNIQWFKANADG
+1544 
-1558 SKGEPVANFEW
+1558 
-1569 NTTLKNRELGDY
+1569 
-1581 YIYYYIRDKAGN
+1581 
-1593 LAETHRIVTLQ
+1593 
-1604 DTTKPEIIING
+1604 
-1615 NSEEHISLGSEYT
+1615 
-1628 DAGFT
+1628 
-1633 VSDNRDDASQITTVT
+1633 
-1648 KITWYSLTG
+1648 
-1657 DSSEVSQVNK
+1657 
-1667 DIEGRYNI
+1667 
-1675 DYIATDRAG
+1675 
-1684 NKQKATRLVY
+1684 
-1694 VEDNTTLD
+1694 
-1702 FAGISYDTSVDGE
+1702 
-1715 VTVTITANKKIKL
+1715 
-1728 NSGWEYTDSSK
+1728 
-1739 KAMYKV
+1739 
-1745 YTENTDYLGEDITVS
+1745 
-1760 DLKGATKVANI
+1760 
-1771 LVTSIVTNGTRNVN
+1771 
-1785 VTSKAGFDKLVVDMR
+1785 
-1800 SGVTFKNAVI
+1800 
-1810 NIDTDIDLSN
+1810 
-1820 ENWTSI
+1820 
-1826 YAGQNNNIFSNTII
+1826 
-1840 DGKEHKITG
+1840 
-1849 MKVSRNPATNDGRSE
+1849 
-1864 ATQYGIGF
+1864 
-1872 IGDLNGSLT
+1872 
-1881 IKNLTFD
+1881 
-1888 GAQVIDA
+1888 
-1895 NGGTGSNYSQ
+1895 
-1905 HYAGVVVG
+1905 
-1913 HTDAKLKLENVN
+1913 
-1925 VSNSK
+1925 
-1930 VLNSWQCGG
+1930 
-1939 LVGFSGEDITFDN
+1939 
-1952 CSVSNTFVGGTNA
+1952 
-1965 TSGALFGMGSVNVN
+1965 
-1979 INNCKANKVKLY
+1979 
-1991 SDGLTWDS
+1991 
-1999 VQKIDSIYWIGDNYK
+1999 
-2014 YHSHSGKTISIDADS
+2014 
-2029 TITDVSI
+2029 
-2036 VDTLE
+2036 

>member
-56 ETQNNEVSSTTNT
+56 EAQNNEVSSTTNT

-96 NENSGTNNGNDN
+96 NANSGTNNGNDN
-108 QNDNSNNNQNTNNS
+108 ENDNSNNNQNTNNS

-200 IVIDKSG
+200 IVTDKSG

-403 MDYASVTVDRTVPVL
+403 MDYASVTVDRTAPVL

-482 VDIAGNEVTRTFIY
+482 VDIAGNETTKTFIYDTTKPTITWNGNVYEDGAETIYTNGRFTVNASDENGISKVYSNNHERRNGWSASGESKYTIKVVDMAGNEAIFTVVIDKTMPKLKINGTEYADSTEKIYLNAENYEFENVDKNADKIYVDENEVTDAIDLAEGTYSVKLTDKAGNEVTYTLVVDRTAPVLTVKDESVGTDPYYSKISFKLYDNNAVVKYILNGTERTCTPNNYSDANYGNINNLLVEGENTITLVDIAGNETTKTFIY

-619 VTDAIDLAEGT
+619 VTDAIDLAEGK
-630 YSVKLT
+630 YLVKLT

-649 DRTAPVITVKD
+649 DRTAPVLTVKD
-660 ESIGTDPYYSKISFK
+660 ESVGTDPYYSKISFK

-695 PNNYSDANYD
+695 PNNYSDANY
-705 NIKSLLVEGEN
+705 
-716 TITLV
+716 
-721 DIAGN
+721 
-726 EVTRTFIYDTT
+726 
-737 KPTITWNGNV
+737 
-747 YEDGAETIYTNGR
+747 
-760 FTVNASDENGISKVY
+760 
-775 SNNHERK
+775 
-782 NGWSAS
+782 
-788 GESKYTIKV
+788 
-797 VDMAGNEAIFTVVI
+797 
-811 DKTMPKLKINGT
+811 
-823 EYADS
+823 
-828 TEKIYLN
+828 
-835 AENYEFENV
+835 
-844 DKNADKI
+844 
-851 YVDENEVTDAIDL
+851 
-864 AEGTYSVKLTDKAG
+864 
-878 NEVTYTLVVDR
+878 
-889 TAPVLTVKDESIGT
+889 
-903 DPYYSKISFK
+903 
-913 LYDNN
+913 
-918 AVVKYIL
+918 
-925 NGTEKICKPNS
+925 
-936 YSDANYGNIKNLL
+936 GNINNLL

-1021 KIGEVEYLATYRP
+1021 KIGEAEYLATYRP

-1046 MTDIDVTTEI
+1046 MADIDVTTEI

-1073 NVGKTLTNGD
+1073 NVGKTLVNGD

-1095 RTLPEITVKDESIG
+1095 RTAPVLTVKDESIG

-1119 KLYDNNAVVKY
+1119 SLYDNNAVVKY

-1135 EKTCKPNNYSDANY
+1135 EKTCTPNNYSDANY

-1175 TFVYDTTAPVLTLCK
+1175 TFVYDRTAPVLTVK
-1190 YEDKYTGRTVLEPN
+1190 DE
-1204 KFYNYSVAVIIDEA
+1204 SV
-1218 NLDTSILLADDKTTE
+1218 
-1233 DYISGNEIGARKDY
+1233 
-1247 KLTVTD
+1247 
-1253 KAGNVSEIE
+1253 
-1262 FGIDKDDPK
+1262 
-1271 IEGVE
+1271 
-1276 NGKYYNVDVTP
+1276 
-1287 VVTDKHLDTVRY
+1287 
-1299 RFNDGEEIDFVEGTV
+1299 
-1314 FSKEGKYEITA
+1314 
-1325 IDKAGNKTVKTFYID
+1325 
-1340 KTLPEIT
+1340 
-1347 LTDDSIGTDPYYSRI
+1347 GTDPYYSRI
-1362 GFKLHDNNA
+1362 SFSLYDNNA

-1380 ERTCSVNPW
+1380 ERTCTPNNY
-1389 SDANYNDIKYLL
+1389 SDANYGNIKNLL

-1409 LVDIAGNEVTRTFIY
+1409 LVDIAGNETTRTFIY

-1435 SNDNGKAMT
+1435 SNDNGNAMT

-1633 VSDNRDDASQITTVT
+1633 VSDNRDEASQINTVT

-1657 DSSEVSQVNK
+1657 DSSEVGQVNK

-1684 NKQKATRLVY
+1684 NKQKVTRLVY

-1702 FAGISYDTSVDGE
+1702 FDGISYDTSVNGE

-1739 KAMYKV
+1739 KAMYRV
-1745 YTENTDYLGEDITVS
+1745 YTENTEYLGEDITVS

>member
-56 ETQNNEVSSTTNT
+56 EAQNNEVSSTTNT

-96 NENSGTNNGNDN
+96 NANSGTNNGNDN

-122 NNNPSNDNQNG
+122 NNNPSNDNQKG
-133 NEEPADTT
+133 NEEPADTV

-156 NVTATINADDLEKAI
+156 SVTVTISADDLEKAI

-200 IVIDKSG
+200 IVTDKSG

-226 ENGKIYNVDVTP
+226 EDGKIYNVDVTP

-260 EEGTTLVEEGIYT
+260 EKGTTLVEEGIYT

-306 TQNDTRDTSYAKDGD
+306 AQNDTRDTSYAKDGD

-383 EGYADVA
+383 EEYADIA

-403 MDYASVTVDRTVPVL
+403 MDYASVTVDRTAPVL

-438 YDNNAIVKYILN
+438 YDNNAVVKYILN
-450 GTERTCTPNNY
+450 GTEKTCTPNNYSDANYDNIKSLLVEGENTITLVDIAGNEVTRTFIYDTTKPTITWNGNVYEDGAETIYTNGRFTVNASDENGISKVYSNNHERKNGWSASGESKYTIKVVDMAGNEAIFTVVIDKTMPKLKINGTEYADSTEKIYLNAENYEFENVDKNADKIYVDENEVTDAIDLAEGKYLVKLTDKAGNEVTYTLVVDRTLPVLTVKDESIGTDPYYSKISFKLYDNNAVVKYILNGTEKTCTPNNY

-630 YSVKLT
+630 YL
-636 DKAGN
+636 
-641 EVTYTLVV
+641 
-649 DRTAPVITVKD
+649 
-660 ESIGTDPYYSKISFK
+660 
-675 LYDNNA
+675 
-681 VVKYILNGTERTCT
+681 
-695 PNNYSDANYD
+695 
-705 NIKSLLVEGEN
+705 
-716 TITLV
+716 
-721 DIAGN
+721 
-726 EVTRTFIYDTT
+726 
-737 KPTITWNGNV
+737 
-747 YEDGAETIYTNGR
+747 
-760 FTVNASDENGISKVY
+760 
-775 SNNHERK
+775 
-782 NGWSAS
+782 
-788 GESKYTIKV
+788 
-797 VDMAGNEAIFTVVI
+797 
-811 DKTMPKLKINGT
+811 
-823 EYADS
+823 
-828 TEKIYLN
+828 
-835 AENYEFENV
+835 
-844 DKNADKI
+844 
-851 YVDENEVTDAIDL
+851 
-864 AEGTYSVKLTDKAG
+864 VKLTDKAG

-925 NGTEKICKPNS
+925 NGTEKTCTPNN
-936 YSDANYGNIKNLL
+936 YSDANYDNIKSLL

-958 VDIAGNETTR
+958 VDIAGNEATK
-968 TFIYDTTAPVYTTLG
+968 TFIYDITAPVYTTLG

-993 RNQAYAKDGDSVRIL
+993 RNQAYAKEGDSVRIL
-1008 ISFAEKLAVEPTI
+1008 MSFAEKLAVEPTI
-1021 KIGEVEYLATYRP
+1021 KIGEAEYLATYRP

-1046 MTDIDVTTEI
+1046 MADIDVTTEI

-1095 RTLPEITVKDESIG
+1095 RTAPVLTVKDESIG

-1119 KLYDNNAVVKY
+1119 SLYDNNAVVKY

-1135 EKTCKPNNYSDANY
+1135 ERTCTPNNYSDANY

-1164 LVDIAGNEVTR
+1164 LVDIDGNE
-1175 TFVYDTTAPVLTLCK
+1175 A
-1190 YEDKYTGRTVLEPN
+1190 
-1204 KFYNYSVAVIIDEA
+1204 
-1218 NLDTSILLADDKTTE
+1218 
-1233 DYISGNEIGARKDY
+1233 
-1247 KLTVTD
+1247 
-1253 KAGNVSEIE
+1253 
-1262 FGIDKDDPK
+1262 
-1271 IEGVE
+1271 
-1276 NGKYYNVDVTP
+1276 
-1287 VVTDKHLDTVRY
+1287 
-1299 RFNDGEEIDFVEGTV
+1299 
-1314 FSKEGKYEITA
+1314 
-1325 IDKAGNKTVKTFYID
+1325 
-1340 KTLPEIT
+1340 
-1347 LTDDSIGTDPYYSRI
+1347 
-1362 GFKLHDNNA
+1362 
-1371 VVKYILNGT
+1371 
-1380 ERTCSVNPW
+1380 
-1389 SDANYNDIKYLL
+1389 
-1401 VEGENTIT
+1401 
-1409 LVDIAGNEVTRTFIY
+1409 TRTFIY

-1435 SNDNGKAMT
+1435 SNDNGNAMT

-1468 SKTFTKVYGENGKHS
+1468 SKTFTKVYSENGKHS

-1489 AGNKTTINYEV
+1489 AGNKATVNYEV

-1657 DSSEVSQVNK
+1657 DSSEVNQVNK

-1702 FAGISYDTSVDGE
+1702 FDGISYDTSVNGE

-1728 NSGWEYTDSSK
+1728 SSGWEYTDSSK
-1739 KAMYKV
+1739 KAMYRV

-1849 MKVSRNPATNDGRSE
+1849 MKVSRNPATNDGSSE

-1895 NGGTGSNYSQ
+1895 NGGTDSNYSQ

-1952 CSVSNTFVGGTNA
+1952 CSVSNIFVGGANA
-1965 TSGALFGMGSVNVN
+1965 TSGALFGMGYVNVN
-1979 INNCKANKVKLY
+1979 INSCKANKVKLY
-1991 SDGLTWDS
+1991 SDGLTWNS
-1999 VQKIDSIYWIGDNYK
+1999 VQKIDNIYWIGDNYK
-2014 YHSHSGKTISIDADS
+2014 YYNSRKTISIDANS
-2029 TITDVSI
+2029 TITDVSF

>member
-1 MKEQTSYNDKR
+1 
-12 KKAIII
+12 
-18 LIILLLLLAF
+18 
-28 LGSFFF
+28 
-34 IRGRLNASAAEQA
+34 
-47 GIAEENGNN
+47 
-56 ETQNNEVSSTTNT
+56 
-69 ENNTVTNT
+69 
-77 TETLQ
+77 
-82 AVTTNTRRENNGST
+82 
-96 NENSGTNNGNDN
+96 
-108 QNDNSNNNQNTNNS
+108 
-122 NNNPSNDNQNG
+122 
-133 NEEPADTT
+133 
-141 APEITGIEDGKVYAE
+141 
-156 NVTATINADDLEKAI
+156 
-171 CKFVAEDGTESE
+171 
-183 YEFSS
+183 
-188 GKEFTESGKYIL
+188 
-200 IVIDKSG
+200 
-207 NKTEISFTIDKN
+207 
-219 APEITGV
+219 
-226 ENGKIYNVDVTP
+226 
-238 VISDKNLK
+238 
-246 KVTYK
+246 
-251 LNDGEENDL
+251 
-260 EEGTTLVEEGIYT
+260 
-273 ITAEDEAGNK
+273 
-283 VEISFEIDKTAPVYT
+283 
-298 NLGIIRNK
+298 
-306 TQNDTRDTSYAKDGD
+306 
-321 SVRVLVAFAEKLA
+321 
-334 VEPTVKVGDKEYVAT
+334 
-349 YRPLSSNEAENVF
+349 
-362 YYMAD
+362 MA
-367 IDVTEEI
+367 
-374 PEGKIEFSI
+374 
-383 EGYADVA
+383 
-390 GNVGTTLS
+390 
-398 NTDIN
+398 
-403 MDYASVTVDRTVPVL
+403 
-418 TVKDE
+418 
-423 SVGTDPYYSKISFKL
+423 
-438 YDNNAIVKYILN
+438 
-450 GTERTCTPNNY
+450 
-461 SDANYDNIK
+461 
-470 SLLVEGENTITL
+470 
-482 VDIAGNEVTRTFIY
+482 
-496 DTTKPTITW
+496 
-505 NGNVYEDGAE
+505 
-515 TIYTNGRFTVN
+515 
-526 ASDENGISKVYSNNH
+526 
-541 ERKNGW
+541 
-547 SASGESKYTIKVVD
+547 
-561 MAGNEA
+561 
-567 IFTVVIDKTMP
+567 
-578 KLKINGTEY
+578 
-587 ADSTEKIYLN
+587 
-597 AENYE
+597 
-602 FENVDKNA
+602 
-610 DKIYVDENE
+610 
-619 VTDAIDLAEGT
+619 
-630 YSVKLT
+630 
-636 DKAGN
+636 
-641 EVTYTLVV
+641 
-649 DRTAPVITVKD
+649 
-660 ESIGTDPYYSKISFK
+660 
-675 LYDNNA
+675 
-681 VVKYILNGTERTCT
+681 
-695 PNNYSDANYD
+695 
-705 NIKSLLVEGEN
+705 
-716 TITLV
+716 
-721 DIAGN
+721 
-726 EVTRTFIYDTT
+726 
-737 KPTITWNGNV
+737 
-747 YEDGAETIYTNGR
+747 
-760 FTVNASDENGISKVY
+760 
-775 SNNHERK
+775 
-782 NGWSAS
+782 
-788 GESKYTIKV
+788 
-797 VDMAGNEAIFTVVI
+797 
-811 DKTMPKLKINGT
+811 
-823 EYADS
+823 
-828 TEKIYLN
+828 
-835 AENYEFENV
+835 
-844 DKNADKI
+844 
-851 YVDENEVTDAIDL
+851 
-864 AEGTYSVKLTDKAG
+864 
-878 NEVTYTLVVDR
+878 
-889 TAPVLTVKDESIGT
+889 
-903 DPYYSKISFK
+903 
-913 LYDNN
+913 
-918 AVVKYIL
+918 
-925 NGTEKICKPNS
+925 
-936 YSDANYGNIKNLL
+936 
-949 VEGENTITL
+949 
-958 VDIAGNETTR
+958 
-968 TFIYDTTAPVYTTLG
+968 
-983 IVRNKTENDT
+983 
-993 RNQAYAKDGDSVRIL
+993 
-1008 ISFAEKLAVEPTI
+1008 
-1021 KIGEVEYLATYRP
+1021 
-1034 LSSDE
+1034 
-1039 SNNVFFY
+1039 
-1046 MTDIDVTTEI
+1046 DIDVTTEI

-1073 NVGKTLTNGD
+1073 NVGKTLVNGD

-1095 RTLPEITVKDESIG
+1095 RTAPVLTVKDESIG

-1119 KLYDNNAVVKY
+1119 SLYDNNAVVKY

-1135 EKTCKPNNYSDANY
+1135 EKTCTPNNYSDANY

-1175 TFVYDTTAPVLTLCK
+1175 TFVYDRTAPVLTVK
-1190 YEDKYTGRTVLEPN
+1190 DE
-1204 KFYNYSVAVIIDEA
+1204 SV
-1218 NLDTSILLADDKTTE
+1218 
-1233 DYISGNEIGARKDY
+1233 
-1247 KLTVTD
+1247 
-1253 KAGNVSEIE
+1253 
-1262 FGIDKDDPK
+1262 
-1271 IEGVE
+1271 
-1276 NGKYYNVDVTP
+1276 
-1287 VVTDKHLDTVRY
+1287 
-1299 RFNDGEEIDFVEGTV
+1299 
-1314 FSKEGKYEITA
+1314 
-1325 IDKAGNKTVKTFYID
+1325 
-1340 KTLPEIT
+1340 
-1347 LTDDSIGTDPYYSRI
+1347 GTDPYYSRI
-1362 GFKLHDNNA
+1362 SFSLYDNNA

-1380 ERTCSVNPW
+1380 ERTCTPNNY
-1389 SDANYNDIKYLL
+1389 SDANYGNIKNLL

-1409 LVDIAGNEVTRTFIY
+1409 LVDIAGNETTRTFIY

-1435 SNDNGKAMT
+1435 SNDNGNAMT

-1633 VSDNRDDASQITTVT
+1633 VSDNRDEASQINTVT

-1657 DSSEVSQVNK
+1657 DSSEVGQVNK

-1684 NKQKATRLVY
+1684 NKQKVTRLVY

-1702 FAGISYDTSVDGE
+1702 FDGISYDTSVNGE

-1739 KAMYKV
+1739 KAMYRV
-1745 YTENTDYLGEDITVS
+1745 YTENTEYLGEDITVS

>member
-56 ETQNNEVSSTTNT
+56 EAQNNEVSSTTNT

-96 NENSGTNNGNDN
+96 NANSGTNNGNDN

-133 NEEPADTT
+133 NEEPADTV

-156 NVTATINADDLEKAI
+156 SVTVTISADDLEKAI

-200 IVIDKSG
+200 IVTDKSG

-226 ENGKIYNVDVTP
+226 EDGKIYNVDVTP

-306 TQNDTRDTSYAKDGD
+306 AQNDTRDTSYAKDGD

-383 EGYADVA
+383 EEYADIA

-403 MDYASVTVDRTVPVL
+403 MDYASVTVDRTAPVL

-438 YDNNAIVKYILN
+438 YDNNAVVKYILN
-450 GTERTCTPNNY
+450 GTEKTCTPNDY

-515 TIYTNGRFTVN
+515 TIYTNGRFTLN

-630 YSVKLT
+630 YLVKLT

-649 DRTAPVITVKD
+649 DRTV
-660 ESIGTDPYYSKISFK
+660 
-675 LYDNNA
+675 
-681 VVKYILNGTERTCT
+681 
-695 PNNYSDANYD
+695 
-705 NIKSLLVEGEN
+705 
-716 TITLV
+716 
-721 DIAGN
+721 
-726 EVTRTFIYDTT
+726 
-737 KPTITWNGNV
+737 
-747 YEDGAETIYTNGR
+747 
-760 FTVNASDENGISKVY
+760 
-775 SNNHERK
+775 
-782 NGWSAS
+782 
-788 GESKYTIKV
+788 
-797 VDMAGNEAIFTVVI
+797 
-811 DKTMPKLKINGT
+811 
-823 EYADS
+823 
-828 TEKIYLN
+828 
-835 AENYEFENV
+835 
-844 DKNADKI
+844 
-851 YVDENEVTDAIDL
+851 
-864 AEGTYSVKLTDKAG
+864 
-878 NEVTYTLVVDR
+878 
-889 TAPVLTVKDESIGT
+889 PVLTVKDESIGT

-925 NGTEKICKPNS
+925 NGTEKTCTPNN
-936 YSDANYGNIKNLL
+936 YSDANYDNIKSLL
-949 VEGENTITL
+949 VEGKNTITL
-958 VDIAGNETTR
+958 VDIAGNE
-968 TFIYDTTAPVYTTLG
+968 
-983 IVRNKTENDT
+983 
-993 RNQAYAKDGDSVRIL
+993 
-1008 ISFAEKLAVEPTI
+1008 
-1021 KIGEVEYLATYRP
+1021 AT
-1034 LSSDE
+1034 
-1039 SNNVFFY
+1039 
-1046 MTDIDVTTEI
+1046 
-1056 PEGEIKFSVN
+1056 K
-1066 GYADAAG
+1066 
-1073 NVGKTLTNGD
+1073 
-1083 INRSEFS
+1083 
-1090 KVIVD
+1090 
-1095 RTLPEITVKDESIG
+1095 
-1109 TDPYYSKISF
+1109 
-1119 KLYDNNAVVKY
+1119 
-1130 ILNGT
+1130 
-1135 EKTCKPNNYSDANY
+1135 
-1149 GNIKNLLVEGENTIT
+1149 
-1164 LVDIAGNEVTR
+1164 
-1175 TFVYDTTAPVLTLCK
+1175 
-1190 YEDKYTGRTVLEPN
+1190 
-1204 KFYNYSVAVIIDEA
+1204 
-1218 NLDTSILLADDKTTE
+1218 
-1233 DYISGNEIGARKDY
+1233 
-1247 KLTVTD
+1247 
-1253 KAGNVSEIE
+1253 
-1262 FGIDKDDPK
+1262 
-1271 IEGVE
+1271 
-1276 NGKYYNVDVTP
+1276 
-1287 VVTDKHLDTVRY
+1287 
-1299 RFNDGEEIDFVEGTV
+1299 
-1314 FSKEGKYEITA
+1314 
-1325 IDKAGNKTVKTFYID
+1325 
-1340 KTLPEIT
+1340 
-1347 LTDDSIGTDPYYSRI
+1347 
-1362 GFKLHDNNA
+1362 
-1371 VVKYILNGT
+1371 
-1380 ERTCSVNPW
+1380 
-1389 SDANYNDIKYLL
+1389 
-1401 VEGENTIT
+1401 
-1409 LVDIAGNEVTRTFIY
+1409 TFIY

-1468 SKTFTKVYGENGKHS
+1468 SKTFTKVYSANGKHS

-1489 AGNKTTINYEV
+1489 AGNKATVNYEV

-1657 DSSEVSQVNK
+1657 DSSEVNQVNK

-1702 FAGISYDTSVDGE
+1702 FDGISYDTSVNGE

-1739 KAMYKV
+1739 KAMYRV

-1785 VTSKAGFDKLVVDMR
+1785 VTSKAGFNKLVVDMR

-1849 MKVSRNPATNDGRSE
+1849 MKVSRNPATNDGSSE

-1952 CSVSNTFVGGTNA
+1952 CSVSNTFVGGANA
-1965 TSGALFGMGSVNVN
+1965 TSGALFGMGYVNVN

-1999 VQKIDSIYWIGDNYK
+1999 VQKIDNIYWIGDNYK
-2014 YHSHSGKTISIDADS
+2014 YYSHSGKTISIDADS

>member
-56 ETQNNEVSSTTNT
+56 EAQNNEVSSTTNT

-96 NENSGTNNGNDN
+96 NANSGTNNGNDN

-133 NEEPADTT
+133 NEEPADTV

-156 NVTATINADDLEKAI
+156 SVTVTISADDLEKAI

-200 IVIDKSG
+200 IVTDKSG

-226 ENGKIYNVDVTP
+226 EDGKIYNVDVTP

-306 TQNDTRDTSYAKDGD
+306 AQNDTRDTSYAKDGD

-383 EGYADVA
+383 EEYADIA

-403 MDYASVTVDRTVPVL
+403 MDYASVTVDRTAPVL

-423 SVGTDPYYSKISFKL
+423 SIGTDPYYSKISFKL
-438 YDNNAIVKYILN
+438 YDNNAVVKYILN
-450 GTERTCTPNNY
+450 GTEKTCTPNDY

-515 TIYTNGRFTVN
+515 TIYTNGRFTLN

-567 IFTVVIDKTMP
+567 IFTVVIDKTIP

-630 YSVKLT
+630 YLVKLT

-649 DRTAPVITVKD
+649 DRTLPEITVKD

-681 VVKYILNGTERTCT
+681 VVKYILNGTEKTCT

-705 NIKSLLVEGEN
+705 
-716 TITLV
+716 
-721 DIAGN
+721 
-726 EVTRTFIYDTT
+726 
-737 KPTITWNGNV
+737 
-747 YEDGAETIYTNGR
+747 
-760 FTVNASDENGISKVY
+760 
-775 SNNHERK
+775 
-782 NGWSAS
+782 
-788 GESKYTIKV
+788 
-797 VDMAGNEAIFTVVI
+797 
-811 DKTMPKLKINGT
+811 
-823 EYADS
+823 
-828 TEKIYLN
+828 
-835 AENYEFENV
+835 
-844 DKNADKI
+844 
-851 YVDENEVTDAIDL
+851 
-864 AEGTYSVKLTDKAG
+864 
-878 NEVTYTLVVDR
+878 
-889 TAPVLTVKDESIGT
+889 
-903 DPYYSKISFK
+903 
-913 LYDNN
+913 
-918 AVVKYIL
+918 
-925 NGTEKICKPNS
+925 
-936 YSDANYGNIKNLL
+936 NIKNLL

-958 VDIAGNETTR
+958 VDIAGNEATR
-968 TFIYDTTAPVYTTLG
+968 TFVYDTTAPVYTTLG

-1021 KIGEVEYLATYRP
+1021 KIGEAEHLATYRP

-1046 MTDIDVTTEI
+1046 MADIDVTTEI

-1095 RTLPEITVKDESIG
+1095 RILPEITVKDE
-1109 TDPYYSKISF
+1109 
-1119 KLYDNNAVVKY
+1119 
-1130 ILNGT
+1130 
-1135 EKTCKPNNYSDANY
+1135 
-1149 GNIKNLLVEGENTIT
+1149 
-1164 LVDIAGNEVTR
+1164 
-1175 TFVYDTTAPVLTLCK
+1175 
-1190 YEDKYTGRTVLEPN
+1190 
-1204 KFYNYSVAVIIDEA
+1204 
-1218 NLDTSILLADDKTTE
+1218 
-1233 DYISGNEIGARKDY
+1233 
-1247 KLTVTD
+1247 
-1253 KAGNVSEIE
+1253 
-1262 FGIDKDDPK
+1262 
-1271 IEGVE
+1271 
-1276 NGKYYNVDVTP
+1276 
-1287 VVTDKHLDTVRY
+1287 
-1299 RFNDGEEIDFVEGTV
+1299 
-1314 FSKEGKYEITA
+1314 
-1325 IDKAGNKTVKTFYID
+1325 
-1340 KTLPEIT
+1340 
-1347 LTDDSIGTDPYYSRI
+1347 SIGTDPYYSRI

-1380 ERTCSVNPW
+1380 EKTCSVSPW
-1389 SDANYNDIKYLL
+1389 SDANYVNIKNLL

-1468 SKTFTKVYGENGKHS
+1468 SKTFTKVYSENGKHS

-1489 AGNKTTINYEV
+1489 AGNKATVNYEV

-1657 DSSEVSQVNK
+1657 DSSEVNQVNK

-1702 FAGISYDTSVDGE
+1702 FDGISYDTSVNGE

-1739 KAMYKV
+1739 KAMYRV

-1849 MKVSRNPATNDGRSE
+1849 MKVSRNPATNDGSSE

-1952 CSVSNTFVGGTNA
+1952 CSVSNIFVGGANA
-1965 TSGALFGMGSVNVN
+1965 TSGALFGMGYVNVN

-2014 YHSHSGKTISIDADS
+2014 YHSHSGKTISIDANS
-2029 TITDVSI
+2029 TITDVSF

>member
-56 ETQNNEVSSTTNT
+56 EAQNNEVSSTTNT

-96 NENSGTNNGNDN
+96 NANSGTNNGNDN

-133 NEEPADTT
+133 NEEPADTV

-156 NVTATINADDLEKAI
+156 SVTVTISADDLEKAI

-200 IVIDKSG
+200 IVTDKSG

-226 ENGKIYNVDVTP
+226 EDGKIYNVDVTP

-306 TQNDTRDTSYAKDGD
+306 AQNDTRDTSYAKDGD

-383 EGYADVA
+383 EEYADIA

-403 MDYASVTVDRTVPVL
+403 MDYASVTVDRTAPVL

-438 YDNNAIVKYILN
+438 YDNNAVVKYILN
-450 GTERTCTPNNY
+450 GTEKTCTPNDY

-630 YSVKLT
+630 YLVKLT

-649 DRTAPVITVKD
+649 DRTV
-660 ESIGTDPYYSKISFK
+660 
-675 LYDNNA
+675 
-681 VVKYILNGTERTCT
+681 
-695 PNNYSDANYD
+695 
-705 NIKSLLVEGEN
+705 
-716 TITLV
+716 
-721 DIAGN
+721 
-726 EVTRTFIYDTT
+726 
-737 KPTITWNGNV
+737 
-747 YEDGAETIYTNGR
+747 
-760 FTVNASDENGISKVY
+760 
-775 SNNHERK
+775 
-782 NGWSAS
+782 
-788 GESKYTIKV
+788 
-797 VDMAGNEAIFTVVI
+797 
-811 DKTMPKLKINGT
+811 
-823 EYADS
+823 
-828 TEKIYLN
+828 
-835 AENYEFENV
+835 
-844 DKNADKI
+844 
-851 YVDENEVTDAIDL
+851 
-864 AEGTYSVKLTDKAG
+864 
-878 NEVTYTLVVDR
+878 
-889 TAPVLTVKDESIGT
+889 PVLTVKDESIGT

-925 NGTEKICKPNS
+925 NGTEKTCTPND
-936 YSDANYGNIKNLL
+936 YSDANYDNIKSLL

-958 VDIAGNETTR
+958 VDIAGNEAKK

-1021 KIGEVEYLATYRP
+1021 KIGEAEYLATYRP

-1046 MTDIDVTTEI
+1046 MADIDVTTEI

-1109 TDPYYSKISF
+1109 TDPYYSRIGF
-1119 KLYDNNAVVKY
+1119 KLHDNNAVVKY

-1135 EKTCKPNNYSDANY
+1135 EKTCTPNNYSDANY
-1149 GNIKNLLVEGENTIT
+1149 VNIKNLLVEGENTIT
-1164 LVDIAGNEVTR
+1164 LVDIAGNEAT
-1175 TFVYDTTAPVLTLCK
+1175 K
-1190 YEDKYTGRTVLEPN
+1190 
-1204 KFYNYSVAVIIDEA
+1204 
-1218 NLDTSILLADDKTTE
+1218 
-1233 DYISGNEIGARKDY
+1233 
-1247 KLTVTD
+1247 
-1253 KAGNVSEIE
+1253 
-1262 FGIDKDDPK
+1262 
-1271 IEGVE
+1271 
-1276 NGKYYNVDVTP
+1276 
-1287 VVTDKHLDTVRY
+1287 
-1299 RFNDGEEIDFVEGTV
+1299 
-1314 FSKEGKYEITA
+1314 
-1325 IDKAGNKTVKTFYID
+1325 
-1340 KTLPEIT
+1340 
-1347 LTDDSIGTDPYYSRI
+1347 
-1362 GFKLHDNNA
+1362 
-1371 VVKYILNGT
+1371 
-1380 ERTCSVNPW
+1380 
-1389 SDANYNDIKYLL
+1389 
-1401 VEGENTIT
+1401 
-1409 LVDIAGNEVTRTFIY
+1409 TFIY

-1468 SKTFTKVYGENGKHS
+1468 SKTFTKVYSANGKHS

-1489 AGNKTTINYEV
+1489 AGNKATVNYEV

-1657 DSSEVSQVNK
+1657 DSSEVNQVNK

-1702 FAGISYDTSVDGE
+1702 FDGISYDTSVNGE

-1739 KAMYKV
+1739 KAMYRV

-1785 VTSKAGFDKLVVDMR
+1785 VTSKAGFNKLVVDMR

-1849 MKVSRNPATNDGRSE
+1849 MKVSRNPATNDGSSE

-1952 CSVSNTFVGGTNA
+1952 CSVSNTFVGGANA
-1965 TSGALFGMGSVNVN
+1965 TSGALFGMGYVNVN

-1999 VQKIDSIYWIGDNYK
+1999 VQKIDNIYWIGDNYK
-2014 YHSHSGKTISIDADS
+2014 YYSHSGKTISIDADS